1 MLGYTLAEGPPAFTY
16 TRDNQ
21 LRVDL
26 LVIDEFSMVDV
37 VLAYQLLQAVP
48 TAGRVVLVGDKD
60 QLPSV
65 GPGSVLRDIIA
76 SEKVPTVRLSQ
87 IFRQAEESL
96 ITVNAHRINQA

>member
-1 MLGYTLAEGPPAFTY
+1 
-16 TRDNQ
+16 
-21 LRVDL
+21 
-26 LVIDEFSMVDV
+26 MVDV
-37 VLAYQLLQAVP
+37 VLAYQMLQAVP

-76 SEKVPTVRLSQ
+76 SGQVPTVRLTQ

-96 ITVNAHRINQA
+96 ITVNAHRINHGQRLKLQNPSDFYYIRLEDPEAITQTVVDLAAN